1 MGAVA
6 GDYGL
11 VGDWLLVIG
20 YWYAPFFQIEN
31 NDSGNMKIQSFTDL
45 DVYKEC
51 RLLRK
56 AISELTKTYFPS
68 EEKYKLT
75 DQIIR
80 SSRRMTACIAEG
92 YGRHYYQD
100 NVRFCRMSRA
110 SLTETLEHLIT
121 AYDENYITADI
132 LKDFKLKVDTCAR
145 LLNGYVNYLLKAKH
159 PRDEDIDSPE
169 NTDNQ

>member
-1 MGAVA
+1 
-6 GDYGL
+6 
-11 VGDWLLVIG
+11 
-20 YWYAPFFQIEN
+20 
-31 NDSGNMKIQSFTDL
+31 MKIQSFTDL

-56 AISELTKTYFPS
+56 AISELTKMYFPS
-68 EEKYKLT
+68 EEKHKLT
-75 DQIIR
+75 DQIVR
-80 SSRRMTACIAEG
+80 SSRRVTACIAEG

-132 LKDFKLKVDTCAR
+132 LKDFKLKVDTCSR
-145 LLNGYVNYLLKAKH
+145 LLNGYINYLLKAKH
-159 PRDEDIDSPE
+159 PKDEDKDSPT